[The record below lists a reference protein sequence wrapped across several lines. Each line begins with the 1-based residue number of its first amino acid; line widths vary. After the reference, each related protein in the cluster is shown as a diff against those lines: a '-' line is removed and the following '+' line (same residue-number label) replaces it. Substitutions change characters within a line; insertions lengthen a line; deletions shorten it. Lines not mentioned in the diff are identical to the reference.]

1 MLCGT
6 IEVVYCAVVL
16 CVLCVDVISLL
27 TRSLIVVYLLLMS
40 TDVDKYVNKRIT
52 MIVPSSR

>member
-27 TRSLIVVYLLLMS
+27 TRSLIVVYLLLMRLMWI
-40 TDVDKYVNKRIT
+40 N
-52 MIVPSSR
+52 M